1 MCFHSDYCA
10 YRFCQ
15 KLLLNYNPGSFITL
29 MILQQQ
35 PILALQA
42 IQTYAHILKITG
54 IVISNPQLKC

>member
-1 MCFHSDYCA
+1 
-10 YRFCQ
+10 
-15 KLLLNYNPGSFITL
+15 
-29 MILQQQ
+29 MILHQQ